1 MNFAE
6 WARKQKRALT
16 YLGAV
21 HSFKRDGN
29 LITVSLE
36 PDGRAYVN
44 GSPVCEFVRP
54 NTTKTR
60 ALAALK
66 HYHERQKPNR

>member
-1 MNFAE
+1 M
-6 WARKQKRALT
+6 KVI

-29 LITVSLE
+29 HITVRLE

-44 GSPVCEFVRP
+44 GSPVGEFVRP

-60 ALAALK
+60 ALEALK
-66 HYHERQKPNR
+66 HYYKNERQKPSR

>member
-1 MNFAE
+1 M
-6 WARKQKRALT
+6 KVI

-21 HSFKRDGN
+21 HSFKHDGN

-44 GSPVCEFVRP
+44 GSLVCRFLRP

-60 ALAALK
+60 ALEALE
-66 HYHERQKPNR
+66 HYYNREK